1 MGKEKLRFLRG
12 GFWWFWEKKNFSERG
27 ILVVLGGFGYPPDV
41 LGPAVL
47 DEVFICK
54 IEASGNLSL
63 QHPLPRIKI
72 SHEGGAGIRG

>member
-1 MGKEKLRFLRG
+1 MAVF
-12 GFWWFWEKKNFSERG
+12 
-27 ILVVLGGFGYPPDV
+27 GGFGYPPDV

-63 QHPLPRIKI
+63 QHRLPRIKI